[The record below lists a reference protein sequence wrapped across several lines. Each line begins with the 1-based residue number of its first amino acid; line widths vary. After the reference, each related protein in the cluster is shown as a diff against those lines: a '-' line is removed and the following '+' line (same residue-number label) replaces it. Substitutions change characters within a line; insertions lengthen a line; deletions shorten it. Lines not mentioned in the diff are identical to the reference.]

1 MAHGQRLHDGQLMA
15 NGKKQN
21 PACAYNTYH
30 GGLRC
35 CQHKWF
41 LTDYEQNSS
50 IPDDVDTYYLK
61 WRFYFQEYTPAKEAV
76 APFPAVPASHQHL
89 HHWVFLIDA
98 QVNDYEE
105 VRCEPGTAVCE
116 GSITAHLQA
125 KNMGLEDIPGSK
137 NAVGEPTS
145 MKGHVNAANQSFT

>member
-1 MAHGQRLHDGQLMA
+1 M
-15 NGKKQN
+15 
-21 PACAYNTYH
+21 
-30 GGLRC
+30 
-35 CQHKWF
+35 
-41 LTDYEQNSS
+41 
-50 IPDDVDTYYLK
+50 
-61 WRFYFQEYTPAKEAV
+61 

-105 VRCEPGTAVCE
+105 VRCEAGNICE

-125 KNMGLEDIPGSK
+125 KDMGLEDVPGTA

-145 MKGHVNAANQSFT
+145 MKGHINAANESFTGMTLFVMTPHCHAPSCIRQEMVRRLNTELESSLSKQLFPARAYS